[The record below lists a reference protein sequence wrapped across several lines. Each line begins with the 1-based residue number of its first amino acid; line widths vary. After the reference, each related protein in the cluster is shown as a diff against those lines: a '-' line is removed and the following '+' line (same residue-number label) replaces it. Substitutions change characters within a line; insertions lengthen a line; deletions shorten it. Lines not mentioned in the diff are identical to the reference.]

1 MSTLKAA
8 IFLACWGALVACGV
22 VSDATAFAQQGDSG
36 LAAWP
41 KAHTMTFWTR
51 NTPYTGPVQDVFIG
65 DNRSGAPPGYPRA
78 AAYTNLWSLRAE
90 WEYDPRVLDTP
101 NTFHLEKQKYDIV
114 STAIVAT
121 GTGGV
126 ADGYDA
132 RRKLLDCRKPETQR
146 WIRSEAKRLVDGGFT
161 RVFFDNTQMKVTGF
175 YQPVAGGKA
184 LRDADNVA
192 SMAAGTKA
200 FRDEC
205 QRLGKPM
212 EMIINLAFPWH
223 WENTPGWEKAYPKVV
238 DYWWDLGVRG
248 ILLEKPEARPPDS
261 AGYQCNLAVGKAW
274 LAKGGNLYVILED
287 EPKGVA
293 LAREWDSAKT
303 WVYDRTP

>member
-1 MSTLKAA
+1 MK
-8 IFLACWGALVACGV
+8 LA
-22 VSDATAFAQQGDSG
+22 AFAAFWALFSLPALAQQPASGPSG

-41 KAHTMTFWTR
+41 KSHSMTFWTR
-51 NTPYTGPVQDVFIG
+51 NATPYTGPIQDVFIG
-65 DNRSGAPPGYPRA
+65 DTRFGAPPGYPRA

-90 WEYDPRVLDTP
+90 WEYNPAVLDAP
-101 NTFHLEKQKYDIV
+101 NFFQLEKQKYDIV
-114 STAIVAT
+114 STAIVGT

-126 ADGYDA
+126 ADGYDS
-132 RRKLLDCRKPETQR
+132 RRKLLDCRQPETQR
-146 WIRSEAKRLVDGGFT
+146 WIRSEAQRLIEGGFT
-161 RVFFDNTQMKVTGF
+161 RVFFDNTQMKISAA
-175 YQPVAGGKA
+175 YQPAAGGKKP
-184 LRDADNVA
+184 LSDKDNVA

-212 EMIINLAFPWH
+212 EMIINLAVPWH
-223 WENTPGWEKAYPKVV
+223 WDDTPSWQKAYPKVL

-248 ILLEKPEARPPDS
+248 VLLEKPEARPPDS

-287 EPKGVA
+287 EPKGMA
-293 LAREWDSAKT
+293 LAKEWDSPKT